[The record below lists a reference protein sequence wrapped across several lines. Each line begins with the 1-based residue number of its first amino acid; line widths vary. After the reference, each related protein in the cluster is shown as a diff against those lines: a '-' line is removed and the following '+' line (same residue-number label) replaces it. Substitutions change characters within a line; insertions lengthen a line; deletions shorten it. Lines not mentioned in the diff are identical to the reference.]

1 VAAPH
6 TSLRDPSPGAPPA
19 RGADAR
25 RGARSARLTL
35 SAGNRERLLMV
46 TSPIALLVLWEL
58 LVHAGVIDARFFPPP
73 SRILRQLAKL
83 VASGELWDNT
93 WVSLRRLFFGVL
105 IGGIPAL
112 ALGIVMG
119 LYRPVRALVEPLVA
133 ATYPVPKSAILP
145 LLLLIFG
152 LGEAS
157 KIAMVAIGMF
167 YPVLINTMAGVLQIN
182 RIYLDVGRNFHA
194 SRAQVFRTIALPG
207 ALPFIMTGV
216 KLGVGMGLILIA
228 IAEMIGAK
236 SGLGYM
242 IWNAWEILA
251 VETMYVGLLVIALLG
266 FVFTL
271 ALNEVERW
279 VVPWKD
285 RD

>member
-1 VAAPH
+1 MTAPH
-6 TSLRDPSPGAPPA
+6 TSVGDPSPAAPSAP
-19 RGADAR
+19 GADAR

-73 SRILRQLAKL
+73 SRILRQLVKL

-93 WVSLRRLFFGVL
+93 WVSLRRLFFGVI

-167 YPVLINTMAGVLQIN
+167 YPVLINSMAGVLQIN

-236 SGLGYM
+236 SGLGFM

-251 VETMYVGLLVIALLG
+251 VETMYVGLLVIAVLG
-266 FVFTL
+266 FAFTL
-271 ALNEVERW
+271 LLNEVERW